1 MQFVVLSGGVESNQT
16 LTPGTNIPSGA
27 GIRPFLPC
35 WLSISQS
42 NYQADLDMG
51 SPGDAYTIA
60 TTTVPGLGFNA
71 PGLGG
76 GAGAGSPL
84 IGALRTIQSI
94 GTAIGDGNFHTI
106 NLSGGTVTPGAAG
119 VINITAAGPPGPAGP
134 TGPAAP
140 GVIGPTG
147 PGLTKIYNYQ
157 FREKPINSFG
167 TTIGSDSFLFG
178 GGGDP
183 PLAFYTISTAL
194 KLPAFKEIDTGYITG
209 VSFVPGT
216 KSIQFDY
223 TLEGGGGSAN
233 QILILGAAAV
243 G

>member
-1 MQFVVLSGGVESNQT
+1 
-16 LTPGTNIPSGA
+16 
-27 GIRPFLPC
+27 
-35 WLSISQS
+35 
-42 NYQADLDMG
+42 MG